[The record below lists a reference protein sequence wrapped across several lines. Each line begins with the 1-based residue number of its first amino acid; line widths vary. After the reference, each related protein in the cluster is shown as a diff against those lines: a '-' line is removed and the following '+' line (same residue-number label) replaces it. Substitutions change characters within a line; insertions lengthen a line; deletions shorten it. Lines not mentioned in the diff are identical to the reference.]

1 MDPNIQG
8 DFLTCI
14 SVPLSNTELFRH
26 PLFPYT
32 EIFFNRQGLVLGD
45 FLTCISVPLSN
56 TELFRHPLFPYTEI
70 FFNRQGLV
78 LGLGSFLYWYVR
90 KFFQKLT
97 CLTP

>member
-32 EIFFNRQGLVLGD
+32 EIFFNRQGLVLG
-45 FLTCISVPLSN
+45 S
-56 TELFRHPLFPYTEI
+56 
-70 FFNRQGLV
+70 
-78 LGLGSFLYWYVR
+78 GSFLYWYVR
-90 KFFQKLT
+90 KIFQKLT
-97 CLTP
+97 CLTPDTHTCLKNFEEFFEVLKNSQKDTCVGVSLFNKV